1 MNEPASKMTPKPEQ
15 PSGDTV
21 EVSVVMPCL
30 NEAET
35 IEICVRKALGC
46 FEQHGLKGEV
56 VVADNGSDDG
66 SQALAEK
73 AGARVVQVPTKGYGA
88 ALMGGFKAAKG
99 TILMMGDAD
108 DSYDFTGLMP
118 FVEKIRE
125 GYDVVMGNR
134 FAGGISP
141 GAMPWHH
148 KYIGNPV
155 LTGVLNLL
163 YRTGIR
169 DAHCG
174 LRALTKETFDRLNL
188 RTTGMEFASEM
199 VVKAS
204 LQGLKMTEVPTTLS
218 PDGRSRPP
226 HLRSFRD
233 GWRHLRFLM
242 LLAPGWVLMAP
253 GCLLMTL
260 GALMLAS
267 LLAGSR
273 FVVELGSSANLAV
286 ASTLMILAG
295 YQGCA
300 MGLAAQLYVLH
311 QEIGPASRA
320 VRWFGDWFRLE
331 RGLIV
336 GGMVTVAGLVVL
348 IVRLMDEAGPPV
360 DSVAEDQIARSVVL
374 GLTLAAMGLSTMFW
388 STFFGMLAMCKNRQP
403 H

>member
-1 MNEPASKMTPKPEQ
+1 MNEPESKVTPKPE
-15 PSGDTV
+15 PADAGAV

-35 IEICVRKALGC
+35 IEICVRKAMGC
-46 FEQHGLKGEV
+46 FEQHGLTGEV
-56 VVADNGSDDG
+56 VIADNGSDDG
-66 SQALAEK
+66 SQALAEA
-73 AGARVVQVPTKGYGA
+73 AGARVVQVSTKGYGA
-88 ALMGGFKAAKG
+88 ALIGGFKAAKG

-134 FAGGISP
+134 FKGGISP

-155 LTGVLNLL
+155 LTGVLNVL

-174 LRALTKETFDRLNL
+174 LRALTRETFDRLNL

-204 LQGLKMTEVPTTLS
+204 MHGLKMTEVPTTLS

-242 LLAPGWVLMAP
+242 LLAPSWVLMAP
-253 GCLLMTL
+253 GGLLMTL
-260 GALMLAS
+260 GVLI
-267 LLAGSR
+267 LAGLLSGWQ
-273 FVVELGSSANLAV
+273 FLDGLGSSANLAV
-286 ASTLMILAG
+286 ASTLMIVVG
-295 YQGCA
+295 YHGCA
-300 MGLAAQLYVLH
+300 MGFAAKLYVLH
-311 QEIGPASRA
+311 QDLGPVAG
-320 VRWFGDWFRLE
+320 VVGWFRDWFRLE
-331 RGLIV
+331 RGLILS
-336 GGMVTVAGLVVL
+336 GMITVAGFIVL
-348 IVRLMDEAGPPV
+348 ASGLANETGPPV
-360 DSVAEDQIARSVVL
+360 DSAAKDQMARGAIL
-374 GLTLAAMGLSTMFW
+374 GLTLVAMGLSSILW
-388 STFFGMLAMCKNRQP
+388 STFLGMFVMSKSRQRD
-403 H
+403 